1 MPSVHIIG
9 GGVAGY
15 TLARHLVQ
23 QNYPGSIKI
32 SDAQGLPY
40 DRPPLSK
47 SLQFE
52 PFAPLSWY
60 QDNNVGLIHEEV

>member
-47 SLQFE
+47 SL
-52 PFAPLSWY
+52 
-60 QDNNVGLIHEEV
+60 